1 MGGNPFIGM
10 LLAAG
15 FNFAPQNSGLWALCA
30 GQLISIAQN
39 EALYTLLGTTFGGDG
54 VNTFGLPDLRGRTP
68 IHFGTSPAGTYVMG
82 EMGGAENVMV
92 TTNTMAQHGHSVY
105 ANGNTQNSASPNNNF
120 PAQGPQAY
128 TNSFPPNANLA
139 SSSITF
145 DGGSLPHPNLQPFQT
160 LNWIIALTGIYP
172 TPN

>member
-15 FNFAPQNSGLWALCA
+15 FNFPPQGPALWATCA
-30 GQLISIAQN
+30 GQLLSIAEN
-39 EALYTLLGTTFGGDG
+39 NALYSLLGTTFGGDG

-68 IHFGTSPAGTYVMG
+68 IHFGTSSVGTYVMG
-82 EMGGAENVMV
+82 ELGGAENVTL
-92 TTNTMAQHGHSVY
+92 TTGTMAQHGHSVY

-120 PAQGPQAY
+120 LAQGPQAY
-128 TNSFPPNANLA
+128 TSNFPPNANLA
-139 SSSITF
+139 SASITL
-145 DGGSLPHPNLQPFQT
+145 DGGSQPHPNLQPFQT

-172 TPN
+172 SQN